1 MEMEYEFYTEQTYTS
16 GGVIEARVLTAA
28 EAAGLGYEDGL
39 VFHNKKGKIFI
50 DGFDSEADARY
61 RLADLYNCK
70 VLN

>member
-28 EAAGLGYEDGL
+28 DAAKLGYEDGL
-39 VFHNKKGKIFI
+39 VFHSEKGKVFI
-50 DGFDSEADARY
+50 DGFDTEADARY
-61 RLADLYNCK
+61 RLADLHNCK